1 MSHKKSAAK
10 VTADPDLAR
19 WCAALVPNEVD
30 EIPDGWFSAADL
42 ANRLKKNRDTISGQ
56 ISTAVREGRAEV
68 KKFRVMTG
76 RGAYPVPHYRLK

>member
-1 MSHKKSAAK
+1 MKSK
-10 VTADPDLAR
+10 PSTTKDPDLAR

-30 EIPDGWFSAADL
+30 EIPEGWFSASDL
-42 ANRLKKNRDTISGQ
+42 ADRLKKSRDTISGQ